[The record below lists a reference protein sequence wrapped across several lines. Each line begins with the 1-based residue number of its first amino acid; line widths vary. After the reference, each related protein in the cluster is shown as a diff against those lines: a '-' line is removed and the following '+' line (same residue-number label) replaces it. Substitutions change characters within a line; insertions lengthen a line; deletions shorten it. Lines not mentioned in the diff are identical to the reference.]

1 MFSVAKL
8 HWPLPQAGAAL
19 AILAALGACAS
30 ADRDGARTLA
40 TAGVTATGAISREVT
55 ARADRLAAKAL
66 VYNFDHAYTLMRA
79 CGGPNDPITNTG
91 RGGTCDIISTAEQL
105 RNDDVAKNLARLAH
119 VVRLRA
125 RAVDQLAAAYR
136 ALAAEADYDARGDF
150 ETKIGQATQGVNTLA
165 GAVGIGPL
173 PAIATTGAR
182 ILGGQLATNAQQ
194 RRLVNGSARLQAIA
208 IHLREALAKEQDL
221 HARLDAVA
229 SSIEADGRRSLAIA
243 GLVAPL
249 PSLREVVTSSGFPAT
264 GDSALQSALGRDS
277 ALNAAA
283 QVAALAA
290 RPDPSAP
297 ALQAAIAVLD
307 ALIADHRDF
316 EARRTLSLADL
327 TASVARLTELVEAV
341 KTDLAPQAET
351 AAAPAGGNEP

>member
-1 MFSVAKL
+1 MASVARI
-8 HWPLPQAGAAL
+8 AAAL
-19 AILAALGACAS
+19 AILAGLGACAS

-40 TAGVTATGAISREVT
+40 TAGVTATGAISAEVT

-66 VYNFDHAYTLMRA
+66 VYNFDHAYTLMRS

-91 RGGTCDIISTAEQL
+91 RGGTCDIVSTAEQL
-105 RNDDVAKNLARLAH
+105 RDDGVSRSLARLAH
-119 VVRLRA
+119 IVRLRA
-125 RAVDQLAAAYR
+125 QAVDQLAAAYR
-136 ALAAEADYDARGDF
+136 ALGAEADYDARGDF

-165 GAVGIGPL
+165 GAVGLGPL
-173 PAIATTGAR
+173 PALATTGAR

-194 RRLVNGSARLQAIA
+194 RRLVSGSARLQAIA
-208 IHLREALAKEQDL
+208 IHLREALAKEQAL
-221 HARLDAVA
+221 HAQLDAVA

-243 GLVAPL
+243 GLVDPL
-249 PSLREVVTSSGFPAT
+249 PALREVVTSSAFPVT
-264 GDSALQSALGRDS
+264 GDSALESALGRDN

-283 QVAALAA
+283 QVAALAQ

-297 ALQAAIAVLD
+297 ALQAAMAVLD

-327 TASVARLTELVEAV
+327 TASVARLTELVAAA
-341 KTDLAPQAET
+341 KADLAPPAPP
-351 AAAPAGGNEP
+351 APPAAPAGGNAP